1 MPDSETANDA
11 LNMIPSH
18 SANSRKSTVV
28 SEPLPIGKL
37 LKLKTTSWIIFKW
50 PSLTRKNSV
59 ASNIKS

>member
-1 MPDSETANDA
+1 
-11 LNMIPSH
+11 MIPSH